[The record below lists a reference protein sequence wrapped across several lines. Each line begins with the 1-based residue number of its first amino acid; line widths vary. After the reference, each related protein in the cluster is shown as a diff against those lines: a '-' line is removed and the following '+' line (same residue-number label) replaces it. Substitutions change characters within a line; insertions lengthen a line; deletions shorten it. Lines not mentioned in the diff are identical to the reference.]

1 MAQLSLYM
9 TEEDMTTLKREAQKK
24 GKSVSSYAREIIANR
39 HQVERNGWENGWPPG
54 FFDLYGS
61 ASDFP
66 QSEDM
71 QPDPVEMW

>member
-9 TEEDMTTLKREAQKK
+9 TEEDMASLKREAKTK
-24 GKSVSSYAREIIANR
+24 GVSVSAHAREILSNR

-61 ASDFP
+61 APDFP
-66 QSEDM
+66 QPEDM
-71 QPDPVEMW
+71 QPDPVEAW

>member
-9 TEEDMTTLKREAQKK
+9 TEEDMSSLKKEAQEQ
-24 GKSVSSYAREIIANR
+24 GKSISSYTRDIIAHR

-61 ASDFP
+61 SPDFP
-66 QSEDM
+66 QPEDM
-71 QPDPVEMW
+71 QPDPIEAW